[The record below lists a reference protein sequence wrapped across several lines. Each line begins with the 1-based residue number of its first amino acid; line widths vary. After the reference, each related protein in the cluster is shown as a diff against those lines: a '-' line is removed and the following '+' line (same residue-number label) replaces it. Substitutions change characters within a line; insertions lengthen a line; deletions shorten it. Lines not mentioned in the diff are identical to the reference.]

1 MNDSLYTPLIAGID
15 TVEIGYCVS
24 DYNIISEEWLEIQMA
39 KARAQS
45 TLYTK
50 GTGINFKGYDL
61 LVLRYSGGGRYK
73 YILVN
78 DDLNIRIR
86 DDAQSG
92 RHFPEI
98 QVRFSSALLWRHGWE
113 SAIKKVD
120 DWIRSFA
127 VIVETKITRL
137 DVMVD
142 IMGELPILTQQLKE
156 AVTRTR
162 KKGIFSVCE
171 RYSEGWTQTGYRIG
185 QKELLCRI
193 YDKSREIM
201 KSDKKWFEP
210 LWNTHGWVKG
220 NHVTRIEFQCRRK
233 VLREIN
239 INNIDN
245 LFQHVP
251 DLWKY
256 LTNEWLTIRLFESN
270 SRRTRWELSDF
281 WKSVQSA
288 VDLFGKVKGVSR
300 IKQLQAKSINLEN
313 NARGYALN
321 LIALAAVSLGQNDIF
336 YGIKYFESKVR
347 SWIDGPGFE
356 EEVKRRMLNYE
367 SME

>member
-1 MNDSLYTPLIAGID
+1 MNDSQYTPLIAGID

-24 DYNIISEEWLEIQMA
+24 DYDITSEEWLEIKMA

-50 GTGINFKGYDL
+50 GTGINFKGYNF

-73 YILVN
+73 YVLVN

-92 RHFPEI
+92 RHFPEM

-120 DWIRSFA
+120 EWIRSFA

-142 IMGELPILTQQLKE
+142 IMGELPVLTQQLEE

-162 KKGIFSVCE
+162 GKGDFSVCE
-171 RYSEGWTQTGYRIG
+171 RYSEGWKQTGYRIG
-185 QKELLCRI
+185 QKEILCRI

-201 KSDKKWFEP
+201 KTNKKWFES
-210 LWNTHGWVKG
+210 LWDTHGWVKE
-220 NHVTRIEFQCRRK
+220 NPVTRIEFQCRRK

-239 INNIDN
+239 INNIDD
-245 LFQHVP
+245 LFQNVP

-256 LTNEWLTIRLFESN
+256 LTNEWLTIRLIESN
-270 SRRTRWELSDF
+270 TRRTRWELSDF

-288 VDLFGKVKGVSR
+288 VNFFGEVKGVSR
-300 IKQLQAKSINLEN
+300 IKQLRAKGKNLEP
-313 NARGYALN
+313 NARGYTLN
-321 LIALAAVSLGQNDIF
+321 LIALGAVSLGQSDIF

-347 SWIDGPGFE
+347 SWIDAPEFE
-356 EEVKRRMLNYE
+356 EEVKKRMLNYE